1 MCSRTKIIFKTLL
14 KNHKVR
20 DYLKA
25 YYKVT
30 VIKMVCF

>member
-1 MCSRTKIIFKTLL
+1 MFSSTKIIFKTHL
-14 KNHKVR
+14 KSHKVR

-30 VIKMVCF
+30 VIKMVSF